1 MTTSEVQ
8 QLIKKIIVDKS
19 FGIEMFATLQKED
32 NYELKK
38 FQINDDLHNVVK
50 NKLFEILSMM
60 IDSDDFN
67 LMSIQN
73 IDEKV
78 KTYYEIVQTDRYKPF
93 HFLNVELPELP
104 KYLEKEQQSLKGFC
118 IKINRNDSFF
128 WIYQHKYSTTLINRS
143 TSIFAILNGSVY
155 EPLDCDVIKLES
167 KIDFVVIGDSIITKN
182 VNLLQS
188 SFGFEDYVR
197 AAATKTIEAIK
208 NIDIISDMS
217 KLIDLTN
224 RTKLTFAKKLMK
236 ATKSPVLQVPKDEL
250 LNKVKTLDYY
260 SKHIKIDET
269 TKKIILSSQKDV
281 REFLKMLN
289 DEILKSELTGNDYE
303 SSAKEKI
310 DIQNNDN

>member
-1 MTTSEVQ
+1 
-8 QLIKKIIVDKS
+8 
-19 FGIEMFATLQKED
+19 
-32 NYELKK
+32 
-38 FQINDDLHNVVK
+38 
-50 NKLFEILSMM
+50 
-60 IDSDDFN
+60 
-67 LMSIQN
+67 
-73 IDEKV
+73 
-78 KTYYEIVQTDRYKPF
+78 
-93 HFLNVELPELP
+93 
-104 KYLEKEQQSLKGFC
+104 
-118 IKINRNDSFF
+118 
-128 WIYQHKYSTTLINRS
+128 
-143 TSIFAILNGSVY
+143 
-155 EPLDCDVIKLES
+155 
-167 KIDFVVIGDSIITKN
+167 
-182 VNLLQS
+182 
-188 SFGFEDYVR
+188 
-197 AAATKTIEAIK
+197 
-208 NIDIISDMS
+208 MS

>member
-38 FQINDDLHNVVK
+38 FQINDALHNVVK

-93 HFLNVELPELP
+93 RFLNVELPELS